1 MVSESLDLNVSFVLL
16 FGSQTSLQLGS
27 KMLRGFGVMSDDVS
41 FLSRVFTDSMEI
53 QAQDEITAA
62 ETNAAASQVPPLM
75 KPMRMK
81 ASDTADLQLVKPV
94 QVKASDSK
102 VDSAEVLQETDDG
115 LSQPETDNGL
125 VGKAEKAPE

>member
-1 MVSESLDLNVSFVLL
+1 MSLV

-41 FLSRVFTDSMEI
+41 FLSRVFRDSMEI

-62 ETNAAASQVPPLM
+62 ETSAAAAASQVPPVM
-75 KPMRMK
+75 KPMLMK

-102 VDSAEVLQETDDG
+102 VDSAEVLQETDGG
-115 LSQPETDNGL
+115 LSQPETDNGF
-125 VGKAEKAPE
+125 VGKADKAPE

>member
-1 MVSESLDLNVSFVLL
+1 
-16 FGSQTSLQLGS
+16 
-27 KMLRGFGVMSDDVS
+27 MSDDVS
-41 FLSRVFTDSMEI
+41 FLSRVFRDSMEI

-62 ETNAAASQVPPLM
+62 ETNAAAAAASQVPPLM
-75 KPMRMK
+75 KQMRMK

>member
-1 MVSESLDLNVSFVLL
+1 
-16 FGSQTSLQLGS
+16 
-27 KMLRGFGVMSDDVS
+27 MSDDVS
-41 FLSRVFTDSMEI
+41 FLSRVFRDSMEI

-62 ETNAAASQVPPLM
+62 ETNAAAAAAASQVPPLM

-81 ASDTADLQLVKPV
+81 ASDTADLQLVKPE

-115 LSQPETDNGL
+115 LNQPETDNGF
-125 VGKAEKAPE
+125 VGKADKAPE